1 MRDAIRGPSSYP
13 ACPRSI
19 GAALSAGTLDG
30 LLLQNPY
37 LMGYGGVMYGIL
49 DTLGVKI
56 PRYLDTGSVVATPK
70 NVNNPLVHALLLS
83 NEGKPGMK
91 MGL

>member
-1 MRDAIRGPSSYP
+1 
-13 ACPRSI
+13 
-19 GAALSAGTLDG
+19 
-30 LLLQNPY
+30 
-37 LMGYGGVMYGIL
+37 
-49 DTLGVKI
+49 VKI